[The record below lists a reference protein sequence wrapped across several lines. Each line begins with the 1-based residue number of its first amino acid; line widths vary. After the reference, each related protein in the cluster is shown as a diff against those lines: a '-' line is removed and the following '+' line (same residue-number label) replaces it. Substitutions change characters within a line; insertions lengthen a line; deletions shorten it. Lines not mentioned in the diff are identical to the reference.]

1 MKMILFNQ
9 NPMITKLLESVSKK
23 LELSIENFNHYQ
35 ELSVRLKEDPEW
47 LLIADDECLEKLDQ
61 VDWLE
66 LKEIISQNK
75 NSVCMYKKGNEAQ
88 PFLEGFEMKI
98 KKPFLPTEM
107 LKVLQKKLG
116 SDMSELEPSQNLDP
130 TQEVLETNWDE
141 LENLGDLEALAKEEP
156 NNEEQL
162 LPTLD
167 AQEEKEEVKETPQK
181 EEKPKD
187 DETQEGDETPKDEEV
202 SKELETQ
209 EKLEIPK
216 EETQEEQVKEQEPI
230 KEETQEIKEEKQEE
244 TQDSPSAQELEAMQE
259 LVKEIQENSNEN
271 KEETQESA
279 EIPQDK
285 EIQEVVTEK
294 TQVQEL
300 EVPKEKTQESAEA
313 LQETQ
318 AHELEKQ
325 EIAETPQEKE
335 KQEIAETPQ
344 EKEKQEIAETP
355 QEKEKQ
361 EIAETPQEKEKQE
374 IAETPQELEI
384 PQAQEKETPQEETQE
399 KETPQE
405 ETQEKET
412 PQEETQEKETPQ
424 EETQETETQN
434 QETPPKVQE
443 ETKEKTQEDNYESIE
458 DIPEPVMAK
467 AMGEELPFLNEAVAK
482 TPNNENDTE
491 TPKESDIKTSQE
503 KEESDKTSSPLE
515 LRLNL
520 QDLLKSLNQESLKS
534 LLENKTLSIKIT
546 LEDKKPD
553 A

>member
-23 LELSIENFNHYQ
+23 LELSMEDFNRYQ
-35 ELSVRLKEDPEW
+35 ELSTRLKEDPEW
-47 LLIADDECLEKLDQ
+47 ILIADDECLEKLDQ

-98 KKPFLPTEM
+98 KKPFLPTEV
-107 LKVLQKKLG
+107 LKILQKKLG
-116 SDMSELEPSQNLDP
+116 SNMSELEPSQNLDP

-141 LENLGDLEALAKEEP
+141 LENLGDLEALVQEEP

-162 LPTLD
+162 LPTLN
-167 AQEEKEEVKETPQK
+167 AQEEKKEVKEEEKKEVKEEEKEEVKEEEKEEVKEEEKEEVKEETKETPQ

-187 DETQEGDETPKDEEV
+187 NEVQEGETLKNEEV

-209 EKLEIPK
+209 EEVK
-216 EETQEEQVKEQEPI
+216 EETQEQAKEQEPT
-230 KEETQEIKEEKQEE
+230 KEETQENKEEKQEK

-259 LVKEIQENSNEN
+259 LVKEIQENSNGQED
-271 KEETQESA
+271 KEETQESTETPQESAETPQEKEIPQEKTQENAEIPQESA
-279 EIPQDK
+279 EIPQ
-285 EIQEVVTEK
+285 
-294 TQVQEL
+294 
-300 EVPKEKTQESAEA
+300 ESAEIP
-313 LQETQ
+313 Q
-318 AHELEKQ
+318 ELEKQ
-325 EIAETPQEKE
+325 ELETPQEKTQ
-335 KQEIAETPQ
+335 K
-344 EKEKQEIAETP
+344 
-355 QEKEKQ
+355 
-361 EIAETPQEKEKQE
+361 
-374 IAETPQELEI
+374 L
-384 PQAQEKETPQEETQE
+384 ETQE
-399 KETPQE
+399 
-405 ETQEKET
+405 
-412 PQEETQEKETPQ
+412 
-424 EETQETETQN
+424 
-434 QETPPKVQE
+434 
-443 ETKEKTQEDNYESIE
+443 DHYESIE
-458 DIPEPVMAK
+458 DIPEPVMAQ

-482 TPNNENDTE
+482 TSNNENDTE
-491 TPKESDIKTSQE
+491 TPKESVIKTPQE

>member
-1 MKMILFNQ
+1 MKMILFNK

-35 ELSVRLKEDPEW
+35 ELSARLKKDPEW

-66 LKEIISQNK
+66 LKETISQNK

-116 SDMSELEPSQNLDP
+116 SNASELEPSQNLDP

-167 AQEEKEEVKETPQK
+167 AQEEKEEVKETPQ
-181 EEKPKD
+181 EEKKPKD
-187 DETQEGDETPKDEEV
+187 DETQENETLKDKEV
-202 SKELETQ
+202 SKELEMQ
-209 EKLEIPK
+209 EELEIP
-216 EETQEEQVKEQEPI
+216 

-259 LVKEIQENSNEN
+259 LVKEIQENSNNQED
-271 KEETQESA
+271 KKETQESTETPQDVENQA
-279 EIPQDK
+279 QENQAQENQAQENQAQEIQDKEIQDKEIQDK
-285 EIQEVVTEK
+285 EIQE
-294 TQVQEL
+294 
-300 EVPKEKTQESAEA
+300 TQEIQENTEIPQEETQEEIQENTETP
-313 LQETQ
+313 QETPQ
-318 AHELEKQ
+318 DV
-325 EIAETPQEKE
+325 ETPQEKE
-335 KQEIAETPQ
+335 TP
-344 EKEKQEIAETP
+344 
-355 QEKEKQ
+355 
-361 EIAETPQEKEKQE
+361 
-374 IAETPQELEI
+374 
-384 PQAQEKETPQEETQE
+384 
-399 KETPQE
+399 
-405 ETQEKET
+405 
-412 PQEETQEKETPQ
+412 
-424 EETQETETQN
+424 
-434 QETPPKVQE
+434 
-443 ETKEKTQEDNYESIE
+443 KTQENHYENIE

-482 TPNNENDTE
+482 TPNNENDAE
-491 TPKESDIKTSQE
+491 TPKESDIKTPQE

-515 LRLNL
+515 LHLNL

-534 LLENKTLSIKIT
+534 LLENKTLNIKIT
-546 LEDKKPD
+546 LEDKKPN

>member
-1 MKMILFNQ
+1 MKIILFNQ

-23 LELSIENFNHYQ
+23 LELSMEDFNRYQ
-35 ELSVRLKEDPEW
+35 ELSTRLKEDPEW
-47 LLIADDECLEKLDQ
+47 ILIADDECLEKLDQ

-98 KKPFLPTEM
+98 KKPFLPTEV

-116 SDMSELEPSQNLDP
+116 SNASELEPSQNLDP

-141 LENLGDLEALAKEEP
+141 LENLGDLKALVQEEP

-162 LPTLD
+162 LPTLND
-167 AQEEKEEVKETPQK
+167 QEEKEEVKEEEKEEVKETPQ

-187 DETQEGDETPKDEEV
+187 DEIQEGETLKDEEV

-216 EETQEEQVKEQEPI
+216 EETQEQAKEQEPI
-230 KEETQEIKEEKQEE
+230 KEETQENKEEKQEK

-259 LVKEIQENSNEN
+259 LVKEIQENSNGQED
-271 KEETQESA
+271 KKETQENT
-279 EIPQDK
+279 EI
-285 EIQEVVTEK
+285 
-294 TQVQEL
+294 
-300 EVPKEKTQESAEA
+300 
-313 LQETQ
+313 
-318 AHELEKQ
+318 
-325 EIAETPQEKE
+325 PQEKE
-335 KQEIAETPQ
+335 TQKLETPQ
-344 EKEKQEIAETP
+344 DV
-355 QEKEKQ
+355 
-361 EIAETPQEKEKQE
+361 
-374 IAETPQELEI
+374 
-384 PQAQEKETPQEETQE
+384 ETPQEEIQE
-399 KETPQE
+399 NT
-405 ETQEKET
+405 
-412 PQEETQEKETPQ
+412 
-424 EETQETETQN
+424 
-434 QETPPKVQE
+434 
-443 ETKEKTQEDNYESIE
+443 EKTQKLEIQEDHYESIE
-458 DIPEPVMAK
+458 DIPEPVMAQ
-467 AMGEELPFLNEAVAK
+467 AMGEELPFLNESVAK

-491 TPKESDIKTSQE
+491 TPKESTIKTPQE
-503 KEESDKTSSPLE
+503 KEESNKTSSPLE

>member
-23 LELSIENFNHYQ
+23 LELPMENFNHYQ
-35 ELSVRLKEDPEW
+35 ELSACLKKDPEW

-66 LKEIISQNK
+66 LKETISQNK

-116 SDMSELEPSQNLDP
+116 SNASELEPSQNLDP

-167 AQEEKEEVKETPQK
+167 AQEEKEEIKETPQEEKEEVKETPQE

-187 DETQEGDETPKDEEV
+187 DETQEGETPKDEEV

-216 EETQEEQVKEQEPI
+216 EKTQEQEPI
-230 KEETQEIKEEKQEE
+230 KEETQENKEEKQEK
-244 TQDSPSAQELEAMQE
+244 TQDSPSTQELEAMQE

-271 KEETQESA
+271 KKETQESA

-294 TQVQEL
+294 TQAQEL
-300 EVPKEKTQESAEA
+300 EIPKEKTQESTEA

-335 KQEIAETPQ
+335 TPQ
-344 EKEKQEIAETP
+344 TQDEKP
-355 QEKEKQ
+355 QE
-361 EIAETPQEKEKQE
+361 
-374 IAETPQELEI
+374 
-384 PQAQEKETPQEETQE
+384 
-399 KETPQE
+399 
-405 ETQEKET
+405 
-412 PQEETQEKETPQ
+412 
-424 EETQETETQN
+424 
-434 QETPPKVQE
+434 
-443 ETKEKTQEDNYESIE
+443 DHYESIE

-482 TPNNENDTE
+482 TPNSENATETPKESVTETSKNENDTE
-491 TPKESDIKTSQE
+491 TPQE

-546 LEDKKPD
+546 LEDKKPN

>member
-23 LELSIENFNHYQ
+23 LELLMENFNHYQ
-35 ELSVRLKEDPEW
+35 ELSARLKKDPEW
-47 LLIADDECLEKLDQ
+47 ILIADDECLEKLDQ

-98 KKPFLPTEM
+98 KKPFLPTEV
-107 LKVLQKKLG
+107 LKILQKKLG
-116 SDMSELEPSQNLDP
+116 SNASDLEPSQNLDP

-162 LPTLD
+162 LPTLND
-167 AQEEKEEVKETPQK
+167 QEEKEEVKEEKEEIKEEEKEEVKETPQE

-187 DETQEGDETPKDEEV
+187 DEIQEGETLKNEEV
-202 SKELETQ
+202 SKKLEMQEELETPQTQ
-209 EKLEIPK
+209 EVAETPQEQEQVREEMQEVQEEKQEQVK
-216 EETQEEQVKEQEPI
+216 EETQEEPIKEQEPI
-230 KEETQEIKEEKQEE
+230 KEETQEITETPQETQEK

-259 LVKEIQENSNEN
+259 LVKEIQENSNGQED
-271 KEETQESA
+271 KKETQES
-279 EIPQDK
+279 
-285 EIQEVVTEK
+285 T
-294 TQVQEL
+294 
-300 EVPKEKTQESAEA
+300 
-313 LQETQ
+313 
-318 AHELEKQ
+318 
-325 EIAETPQEKE
+325 ETPQ
-335 KQEIAETPQ
+335 
-344 EKEKQEIAETP
+344 
-355 QEKEKQ
+355 
-361 EIAETPQEKEKQE
+361 
-374 IAETPQELEI
+374 ETPQELEI
-384 PQAQEKETPQEETQE
+384 PQEKETQELEIPKEETQESAKSFQETQAQELEIPQEKETQELEIPKEETQESAKSFQETQAQELEKQENTETPQEEIQE
-399 KETPQE
+399 KET
-405 ETQEKET
+405 
-412 PQEETQEKETPQ
+412 
-424 EETQETETQN
+424 
-434 QETPPKVQE
+434 
-443 ETKEKTQEDNYESIE
+443 QEDHYESIE

-482 TPNNENDTE
+482 IPNNENDTE
-491 TPKESDIKTSQE
+491 TPKESDIKTPQE
-503 KEESDKTSSPLE
+503 KEESDKISSPLE

>member
-23 LELSIENFNHYQ
+23 LELSMEDFNRYQ
-35 ELSVRLKEDPEW
+35 ELSTRLKEEPEW
-47 LLIADDECLEKLDQ
+47 ILIADDECLEKLDQ

-66 LKEIISQNK
+66 LKETISQNK

-98 KKPFLPTEM
+98 KKPFLPTEV

-116 SDMSELEPSQNLDP
+116 SNASELEPSQNLDQ

-141 LENLGDLEALAKEEP
+141 LENLGDLEALVQEEP

-162 LPTLD
+162 LPTLND
-167 AQEEKEEVKETPQK
+167 QEEKEEVKEEEKEEVKETPQ

-187 DETQEGDETPKDEEV
+187 DEIQGSETLKDEEV

-209 EKLEIPK
+209 EEVK
-216 EETQEEQVKEQEPI
+216 EETQEQAKEQEPI
-230 KEETQEIKEEKQEE
+230 KEETQEIKEEKQEKTQE
-244 TQDSPSAQELEAMQE
+244 EVKEETQEIKEEKQEKTQDSPSVQELEAMQE
-259 LVKEIQENSNEN
+259 LVKEIQENSNSQED
-271 KEETQESA
+271 KKETQEN
-279 EIPQDK
+279 
-285 EIQEVVTEK
+285 T
-294 TQVQEL
+294 
-300 EVPKEKTQESAEA
+300 
-313 LQETQ
+313 
-318 AHELEKQ
+318 
-325 EIAETPQEKE
+325 ETPQEKE
-335 KQEIAETPQ
+335 TQK
-344 EKEKQEIAETP
+344 
-355 QEKEKQ
+355 
-361 EIAETPQEKEKQE
+361 
-374 IAETPQELEI
+374 L
-384 PQAQEKETPQEETQE
+384 ETPQEEIQENTEKTQ
-399 KETPQE
+399 KL
-405 ETQEKET
+405 ETQE
-412 PQEETQEKETPQ
+412 
-424 EETQETETQN
+424 
-434 QETPPKVQE
+434 
-443 ETKEKTQEDNYESIE
+443 DHYESIE

-491 TPKESDIKTSQE
+491 TPKESVIKTPQE

-546 LEDKKPD
+546 LEDKKPN

>member
-9 NPMITKLLESVSKK
+9 NPMIAKLLESVSKK

-35 ELSVRLKEDPEW
+35 ELSARLKKDPEW

-66 LKEIISQNK
+66 LKETISQNK
-75 NSVCMYKKGNEAQ
+75 NSVCMYKKGNEMQ

-167 AQEEKEEVKETPQK
+167 AQEEKEEIKEMPQEEEK
-181 EEKPKD
+181 EEIKEMPQEEEKPKD
-187 DETQEGDETPKDEEV
+187 DETQENETPKDEEV
-202 SKELETQ
+202 SKELEM
-209 EKLEIPK
+209 
-216 EETQEEQVKEQEPI
+216 QEEV

-244 TQDSPSAQELEAMQE
+244 TQDSPSVQELEAMQE
-259 LVKEIQENSNEN
+259 LVKEIQENSNGQEN
-271 KEETQESA
+271 KKETQENA

-294 TQVQEL
+294 TQAQEL
-300 EVPKEKTQESAEA
+300 EIPKEKTQESAEA

-318 AHELEKQ
+318 THELEKQ
-325 EIAETPQEKE
+325 EIAETPQDV
-335 KQEIAETPQ
+335 EIPQSQ
-344 EKEKQEIAETP
+344 EKETQET
-355 QEKEKQ
+355 QEVVTEKTQ
-361 EIAETPQEKEKQE
+361 V
-374 IAETPQELEI
+374 
-384 PQAQEKETPQEETQE
+384 QEKETP
-399 KETPQE
+399 
-405 ETQEKET
+405 
-412 PQEETQEKETPQ
+412 
-424 EETQETETQN
+424 
-434 QETPPKVQE
+434 
-443 ETKEKTQEDNYESIE
+443 KTQEDHYESIE

-467 AMGEELPFLNEAVAK
+467 AMGEELPFLSESVAE
-482 TPNNENDTE
+482 TPNNENATE
-491 TPKESDIKTSQE
+491 TPKESDIKTPQE

-546 LEDKKPD
+546 LEDKKPN

>member
-23 LELSIENFNHYQ
+23 LELPMENFNHYQ
-35 ELSVRLKEDPEW
+35 ELSARLKKDPEW

-75 NSVCMYKKGNEAQ
+75 NSVCMYKKGNEVQ

-116 SDMSELEPSQNLDP
+116 SNISELEPSQNLDP

-141 LENLGDLEALAKEEP
+141 LENLGDLETLAKEEP

-167 AQEEKEEVKETPQK
+167 AQEEKEEVKKEEKEEIKEEEKQEVKETPQE

-187 DETQEGDETPKDEEV
+187 DETQEGETLKDEEV

-209 EKLEIPK
+209 EEVK
-216 EETQEEQVKEQEPI
+216 EETQEEIKEEIKEETQEQEPI
-230 KEETQEIKEEKQEE
+230 KEETQENKEEKQEK

-259 LVKEIQENSNEN
+259 LVKEIQENSNGQEN
-271 KEETQESA
+271 KEKTQEST
-279 EIPQDK
+279 K
-285 EIQEVVTEK
+285 SFQE

-300 EVPKEKTQESAEA
+300 EKQENTETS
-313 LQETQ
+313 QETPQ
-318 AHELEKQ
+318 DV
-325 EIAETPQEKE
+325 EIPQETPQEKE
-335 KQEIAETPQ
+335 TQELEIPQEETQENAKTPQETPQ
-344 EKEKQEIAETP
+344 EKE
-355 QEKEKQ
+355 
-361 EIAETPQEKEKQE
+361 
-374 IAETPQELEI
+374 
-384 PQAQEKETPQEETQE
+384 
-399 KETPQE
+399 
-405 ETQEKET
+405 
-412 PQEETQEKETPQ
+412 
-424 EETQETETQN
+424 
-434 QETPPKVQE
+434 
-443 ETKEKTQEDNYESIE
+443 TQEDHYESIE

-482 TPNNENDTE
+482 IPNNENDTE
-491 TPKESDIKTSQE
+491 TPKESVTEISKNENATETPQE

-546 LEDKKPD
+546 LEDKKPN

>member
-35 ELSVRLKEDPEW
+35 ELSARLKKDPEW

-98 KKPFLPTEM
+98 KKPFLPTEV
-107 LKVLQKKLG
+107 LKILQKKLG
-116 SDMSELEPSQNLDP
+116 SDMSELEPSQNLEP

-141 LENLGDLEALAKEEP
+141 LESLGDLEALAKEEP

-167 AQEEKEEVKETPQK
+167 AQEEKEEVKETPQ

-187 DETQEGDETPKDEEV
+187 DETQEGETPKDEEV

-216 EETQEEQVKEQEPI
+216 EKTQEQEPI
-230 KEETQEIKEEKQEE
+230 KEETQEIKEEKQEK

-259 LVKEIQENSNEN
+259 LVKEIQENSNGQEN
-271 KEETQESA
+271 KEKTQESA

-294 TQVQEL
+294 TQAQEL

-344 EKEKQEIAETP
+344 E
-355 QEKEKQ
+355 
-361 EIAETPQEKEKQE
+361 
-374 IAETPQELEI
+374 LEI
-384 PQAQEKETPQEETQE
+384 PQVQEKETPQEETQE
-399 KETPQE
+399 KETPQ
-405 ETQEKET
+405 TQDEK
-412 PQEETQEKETPQ
+412 PQEDHYET
-424 EETQETETQN
+424 
-434 QETPPKVQE
+434 
-443 ETKEKTQEDNYESIE
+443 IE

-467 AMGEELPFLNEAVAK
+467 AMGEELPFLNEAVSK

-491 TPKESDIKTSQE
+491 TPKENDTEISKNENATETPQE
-503 KEESDKTSSPLE
+503 KEQSDKTSSPLE
-515 LRLNL
+515 LHLNL

-546 LEDKKPD
+546 LEDKKPN

>member
-9 NPMITKLLESVSKK
+9 NPMIEKLLESVSKK

-35 ELSVRLKEDPEW
+35 ELSARLKGDPEW

-66 LKEIISQNK
+66 LKETISQNK
-75 NSVCMYKKGNEAQ
+75 NSVCMYKKGNESQ

-98 KKPFLPTEM
+98 KKPFLPTEV
-107 LKVLQKKLG
+107 LKILQKKLG
-116 SDMSELEPSQNLDP
+116 SNASELEPSQNLDP
-130 TQEVLETNWDE
+130 TQEILETNWDE

-167 AQEEKEEVKETPQK
+167 VQEEKEEIKEMPQE

-187 DETQEGDETPKDEEV
+187 DETQESETPKDEEV

-230 KEETQEIKEEKQEE
+230 KEEMQEIKEEKQEK

-259 LVKEIQENSNEN
+259 LVKEIQENSNGQEN
-271 KEETQESA
+271 KKETQESA

-294 TQVQEL
+294 TQAQEL
-300 EVPKEKTQESAEA
+300 EIPKEKTQEN
-313 LQETQ
+313 
-318 AHELEKQ
+318 
-325 EIAETPQEKE
+325 AETPQEKE
-335 KQEIAETPQ
+335 KQEDTG
-344 EKEKQEIAETP
+344 
-355 QEKEKQ
+355 
-361 EIAETPQEKEKQE
+361 
-374 IAETPQELEI
+374 TPQELEI
-384 PQAQEKETPQEETQE
+384 PQVQEKETQETQEVVTEKTQVQEKETP
-399 KETPQE
+399 
-405 ETQEKET
+405 
-412 PQEETQEKETPQ
+412 
-424 EETQETETQN
+424 
-434 QETPPKVQE
+434 
-443 ETKEKTQEDNYESIE
+443 KTQEDHYESIE

-491 TPKESDIKTSQE
+491 TPKESDIKTPQEKEESTEFPQE

>member
-23 LELSIENFNHYQ
+23 LELPMENFNHYQ
-35 ELSVRLKEDPEW
+35 ELSVHLKEDPEW
-47 LLIADDECLEKLDQ
+47 ILIADDECLEKLDQ

-66 LKEIISQNK
+66 LKETISQNK

-116 SDMSELEPSQNLDP
+116 SNASDLEPSQNLDP

-141 LENLGDLEALAKEEP
+141 LENLGDLEALVQEEP

-167 AQEEKEEVKETPQK
+167 AQEEKEEIKEEKEEIKEEVKETPQ
-181 EEKPKD
+181 EEKKPKD
-187 DETQEGDETPKDEEV
+187 DETQEGETPKDEEV

-209 EKLEIPK
+209 EELEIPK
-216 EETQEEQVKEQEPI
+216 EETQEEVKEEIKEEVQEEV

-244 TQDSPSAQELEAMQE
+244 TQDSPSAQELEVMQE

-271 KEETQESA
+271 K
-279 EIPQDK
+279 K
-285 EIQEVVTEK
+285 EA
-294 TQVQEL
+294 
-300 EVPKEKTQESAEA
+300 QESAEA

-325 EIAETPQEKE
+325 EIAETPQE
-335 KQEIAETPQ
+335 
-344 EKEKQEIAETP
+344 
-355 QEKEKQ
+355 
-361 EIAETPQEKEKQE
+361 
-374 IAETPQELEI
+374 LEI
-384 PQAQEKETPQEETQE
+384 PQSQEKETPQEETQE
-399 KETPQE
+399 STETPQE
-405 ETQEKET
+405 TPQEKET
-412 PQEETQEKETPQ
+412 
-424 EETQETETQN
+424 
-434 QETPPKVQE
+434 
-443 ETKEKTQEDNYESIE
+443 QEDHYESIE

-482 TPNNENDTE
+482 IPNNENDTE
-491 TPKESDIKTSQE
+491 TLKESDIKTPQE
-503 KEESDKTSSPLE
+503 TPQESVETPKESDKTSSPLE

-546 LEDKKPD
+546 LEDKKPN

>member
-23 LELSIENFNHYQ
+23 LELPMENFNHYQ
-35 ELSVRLKEDPEW
+35 ELSARLKENQEW

-61 VDWLE
+61 IDWLE
-66 LKEIISQNK
+66 LKETISQNK

-88 PFLEGFEMKI
+88 PFLEGFEMKM
-98 KKPFLPTEM
+98 KKPFLPTEV
-107 LKVLQKKLG
+107 LKILQKKLG
-116 SDMSELEPSQNLDP
+116 SNISELEPSQNLDP

-162 LPTLD
+162 LPTLNT
-167 AQEEKEEVKETPQK
+167 QEEKQEVKETPQK

-187 DETQEGDETPKDEEV
+187 DETQESETPKDEEV

-209 EKLEIPK
+209 EEVK

-259 LVKEIQENSNEN
+259 LVKEIQENSNGQEN
-271 KEETQESA
+271 KKETQESA
-279 EIPQDK
+279 EIPQEE

-294 TQVQEL
+294 TQAQEL
-300 EVPKEKTQESAEA
+300 EIPKEKTQESAEA

-318 AHELEKQ
+318 AHELEK
-325 EIAETPQEKE
+325 EENS
-335 KQEIAETPQ
+335 
-344 EKEKQEIAETP
+344 
-355 QEKEKQ
+355 
-361 EIAETPQEKEKQE
+361 
-374 IAETPQELEI
+374 
-384 PQAQEKETPQEETQE
+384 ETPQEETQE
-399 KETPQE
+399 I
-405 ETQEKET
+405 QEKET
-412 PQEETQEKETPQ
+412 PQ
-424 EETQETETQN
+424 
-434 QETPPKVQE
+434 
-443 ETKEKTQEDNYESIE
+443 TQEDHYESIE

-491 TPKESDIKTSQE
+491 TPKESVTETSKNENATETPQE

-546 LEDKKPD
+546 LEDKKPN

>member
-23 LELSIENFNHYQ
+23 LELSMENFNHYQ
-35 ELSVRLKEDPEW
+35 ELSTRLKEDPEW
-47 LLIADDECLEKLDQ
+47 ILIADDECLEKLDQ

-75 NSVCMYKKGNEAQ
+75 NSVCMYKKGNEVQ

-98 KKPFLPTEM
+98 KKPFLPTEV

-116 SDMSELEPSQNLDP
+116 SNMSELEPSQNLDP

-141 LENLGDLEALAKEEP
+141 LENLGDLEALVQEEP

-162 LPTLD
+162 LPTLN
-167 AQEEKEEVKETPQK
+167 AQEEKEEIKEEEKEEIKEKEKEEIKEEEKEEVKEEIKETPQE

-187 DETQEGDETPKDEEV
+187 DETQEGETLKDEEI

-209 EKLEIPK
+209 EELEIPK
-216 EETQEEQVKEQEPI
+216 EETQEQAKEQEPI
-230 KEETQEIKEEKQEE
+230 KEETQEIKEEKQEK
-244 TQDSPSAQELEAMQE
+244 TQDSPSVQELEAMQE
-259 LVKEIQENSNEN
+259 LVKEIQENSNGQED
-271 KEETQESA
+271 KEETR
-279 EIPQDK
+279 
-285 EIQEVVTEK
+285 
-294 TQVQEL
+294 
-300 EVPKEKTQESAEA
+300 
-313 LQETQ
+313 
-318 AHELEKQ
+318 

-335 KQEIAETPQ
+335 TP
-344 EKEKQEIAETP
+344 
-355 QEKEKQ
+355 
-361 EIAETPQEKEKQE
+361 
-374 IAETPQELEI
+374 
-384 PQAQEKETPQEETQE
+384 
-399 KETPQE
+399 
-405 ETQEKET
+405 
-412 PQEETQEKETPQ
+412 
-424 EETQETETQN
+424 
-434 QETPPKVQE
+434 
-443 ETKEKTQEDNYESIE
+443 KTQEDHYESIE
-458 DIPEPVMAK
+458 DIPEPVMAQ
-467 AMGEELPFLNEAVAK
+467 AMGEELPFLNESVAK
-482 TPNNENDTE
+482 IPNNENDTE
-491 TPKESDIKTSQE
+491 TPKESVIKTPQE

>member
-35 ELSVRLKEDPEW
+35 ELSARLKKDPEW

-61 VDWLE
+61 IDWLE
-66 LKEIISQNK
+66 LKETISQNK
-75 NSVCMYKKGNEAQ
+75 HSVCMYKKGNEAQ

-107 LKVLQKKLG
+107 LKVLQQKLG
-116 SDMSELEPSQNLDP
+116 SNASELEPSQNLDP

-162 LPTLD
+162 LPTLNT
-167 AQEEKEEVKETPQK
+167 QEEKQEVKETPQEEEK
-181 EEKPKD
+181 EEIKEMPQEEKPKD
-187 DETQEGDETPKDEEV
+187 DETQESETPKDEEV

-209 EKLEIPK
+209 EELEIPK
-216 EETQEEQVKEQEPI
+216 EEVQEEV

-259 LVKEIQENSNEN
+259 LVKEIQENSNED
-271 KEETQESA
+271 KKETQESA

-294 TQVQEL
+294 TQAQEL
-300 EVPKEKTQESAEA
+300 EIPKEKTQESAEA

-325 EIAETPQEKE
+325 EIAETPQEE
-335 KQEIAETPQ
+335 TQEIAETPQ
-344 EKEKQEIAETP
+344 EKETP
-355 QEKEKQ
+355 QTQDEK
-361 EIAETPQEKEKQE
+361 PQE
-374 IAETPQELEI
+374 
-384 PQAQEKETPQEETQE
+384 
-399 KETPQE
+399 
-405 ETQEKET
+405 
-412 PQEETQEKETPQ
+412 
-424 EETQETETQN
+424 
-434 QETPPKVQE
+434 
-443 ETKEKTQEDNYESIE
+443 DHYESIE

-482 TPNNENDTE
+482 IPNNENDTE
-491 TPKESDIKTSQE
+491 TPKESDIKTPQE

>member
-23 LELSIENFNHYQ
+23 LELPMENFNHYQ
-35 ELSVRLKEDPEW
+35 ELFTRLKEDPEW
-47 LLIADDECLEKLDQ
+47 ILIADDECLEKLDQ

-66 LKEIISQNK
+66 LKETISQNK
-75 NSVCMYKKGNEAQ
+75 NGVCMYKKGNEAQ

-98 KKPFLPTEM
+98 QKPFLPTEV
-107 LKVLQKKLG
+107 LKILQKKLG
-116 SDMSELEPSQNLDP
+116 SNASELEPSQNLDP

-141 LENLGDLEALAKEEP
+141 LKNLGDLEALVQEEP

-162 LPTLD
+162 LPTLND
-167 AQEEKEEVKETPQK
+167 QEEKEEVKETLK
-181 EEKPKD
+181 EEEKPKD
-187 DETQEGDETPKDEEV
+187 DETQENETLKDKEV

-209 EKLEIPK
+209 EEVK
-216 EETQEEQVKEQEPI
+216 EEEQEEPIKEQEPI
-230 KEETQEIKEEKQEE
+230 KEETQENKEEKQEK

-259 LVKEIQENSNEN
+259 LVKEIQENSNDQ
-271 KEETQESA
+271 KDKKETQENA
-279 EIPQDK
+279 K
-285 EIQEVVTEK
+285 
-294 TQVQEL
+294 
-300 EVPKEKTQESAEA
+300 A

-318 AHELEKQ
+318 EQELETQ
-325 EIAETPQEKE
+325 ESAETPQEKE
-335 KQEIAETPQ
+335 TQENAE
-344 EKEKQEIAETP
+344 I
-355 QEKEKQ
+355 
-361 EIAETPQEKEKQE
+361 
-374 IAETPQELEI
+374 PQELEN
-384 PQAQEKETPQEETQE
+384 PQEETQE
-399 KETPQE
+399 KETQ
-405 ETQEKET
+405 K
-412 PQEETQEKETPQ
+412 
-424 EETQETETQN
+424 
-434 QETPPKVQE
+434 
-443 ETKEKTQEDNYESIE
+443 DHYESIE

-491 TPKESDIKTSQE
+491 TPKESVIKTPQK
-503 KEESDKTSSPLE
+503 KEESTETPKESDKTSSPLE

>member
-9 NPMITKLLESVSKK
+9 NPMIAKLLESVSKK
-23 LELSIENFNHYQ
+23 LELPVENFNHYQ
-35 ELSVRLKEDPEW
+35 ELSARLKEDPEW
-47 LLIADDECLEKLDQ
+47 ILIADDECLEKLDQ

-75 NSVCMYKKGNEAQ
+75 NGVCMYKKGHEAQ

-107 LKVLQKKLG
+107 LKILQKKLG
-116 SDMSELEPSQNLDP
+116 SNASELEPSQNLDP

-141 LENLGDLEALAKEEP
+141 LENLGDLEALVQEEP

-162 LPTLD
+162 LPTLND
-167 AQEEKEEVKETPQK
+167 QEEKEEVKKEEKEEVKEEEKEEVKETPQE

-187 DETQEGDETPKDEEV
+187 DEIQEGETLKDEEV

-209 EKLEIPK
+209 EELEIP
-216 EETQEEQVKEQEPI
+216 
-230 KEETQEIKEEKQEE
+230 KEETQEIKEEKQEK

-259 LVKEIQENSNEN
+259 LVKEIQENSNGQED
-271 KEETQESA
+271 KKETQENT
-279 EIPQDK
+279 ETPQKK
-285 EIQEVVTEK
+285 EK
-294 TQVQEL
+294 QEL
-300 EVPKEKTQESAEA
+300 ETPQEKETQENTETPQEKETPQELEKQELEKQEKTQESAE
-313 LQETQ
+313 
-318 AHELEKQ
+318 
-325 EIAETPQEKE
+325 TPQK
-335 KQEIAETPQ
+335 
-344 EKEKQEIAETP
+344 
-355 QEKEKQ
+355 
-361 EIAETPQEKEKQE
+361 
-374 IAETPQELEI
+374 LE
-384 PQAQEKETPQEETQE
+384 AQK
-399 KETPQE
+399 
-405 ETQEKET
+405 
-412 PQEETQEKETPQ
+412 
-424 EETQETETQN
+424 
-434 QETPPKVQE
+434 
-443 ETKEKTQEDNYESIE
+443 DHYESIE
-458 DIPEPVMAK
+458 DIPEPVMAQ
-467 AMGEELPFLNEAVAK
+467 AMGEELPFLNESVAK

-491 TPKESDIKTSQE
+491 TPKESVIKTPQE

>member
-9 NPMITKLLESVSKK
+9 NPMIEKLLESVSKK

-35 ELSVRLKEDPEW
+35 ELSACLKGDPEW

-66 LKEIISQNK
+66 LKETISQNK

-98 KKPFLPTEM
+98 KKPFLPTEV
-107 LKVLQKKLG
+107 LKILQKKLG
-116 SDMSELEPSQNLDP
+116 SNASELEPSQNLDP
-130 TQEVLETNWDE
+130 TQEILETNWDE

-167 AQEEKEEVKETPQK
+167 VQEEKEEVKETPQE

-187 DETQEGDETPKDEEV
+187 DETQEGETPKDEEV

-216 EETQEEQVKEQEPI
+216 EETQKEVKEEIKEETQEQEPI
-230 KEETQEIKEEKQEE
+230 KEETQENKEKKQEE

-259 LVKEIQENSNEN
+259 LVKEIQENSNGQEN
-271 KEETQESA
+271 KEKTQEST

-294 TQVQEL
+294 TQAQEL
-300 EVPKEKTQESAEA
+300 EIPKEKTQESAEA

-318 AHELEKQ
+318 AQELEKQ
-325 EIAETPQEKE
+325 ENAETPQETE
-335 KQEIAETPQ
+335 KQELETPQENAETPQ
-344 EKEKQEIAETP
+344 
-355 QEKEKQ
+355 
-361 EIAETPQEKEKQE
+361 
-374 IAETPQELEI
+374 
-384 PQAQEKETPQEETQE
+384 KETPQKETQKLE
-399 KETPQE
+399 
-405 ETQEKET
+405 
-412 PQEETQEKETPQ
+412 
-424 EETQETETQN
+424 N
-434 QETPPKVQE
+434 QE
-443 ETKEKTQEDNYESIE
+443 DHYESIE

-467 AMGEELPFLNEAVAK
+467 AMGEELPFLNENDTE
-482 TPNNENDTE
+482 TPKENATETSKNENDTE
-491 TPKESDIKTSQE
+491 TPQE
-503 KEESDKTSSPLE
+503 KEGSDKTSSPLE

>member
-23 LELSIENFNHYQ
+23 LELSMEDFNRYQ
-35 ELSVRLKEDPEW
+35 ELSTRLKEEPEW
-47 LLIADDECLEKLDQ
+47 ILIADDECLEKLDQ

-98 KKPFLPTEM
+98 KKPFLPTEV
-107 LKVLQKKLG
+107 LKILQKKLG
-116 SDMSELEPSQNLDP
+116 FQPSKSDPNPTDPLEP

-141 LENLGDLEALAKEEP
+141 LENLGDLEALVQEEP

-162 LPTLD
+162 LPTLND
-167 AQEEKEEVKETPQK
+167 QEEKEEVKEEEKEEVKETPQE

-187 DETQEGDETPKDEEV
+187 DEIQEGETLKDEEI

-209 EKLEIPK
+209 EELEIP
-216 EETQEEQVKEQEPI
+216 
-230 KEETQEIKEEKQEE
+230 KEETQEIKEEKQEKTQEEVKEETQEQVKEQEPIKEE

-259 LVKEIQENSNEN
+259 LVKEIQENSNGQED
-271 KEETQESA
+271 KKETQENT
-279 EIPQDK
+279 ETPQ
-285 EIQEVVTEK
+285 
-294 TQVQEL
+294 
-300 EVPKEKTQESAEA
+300 
-313 LQETQ
+313 
-318 AHELEKQ
+318 ELEKQ
-325 EIAETPQEKE
+325 ELETPQEKE
-335 KQEIAETPQ
+335 TQK
-344 EKEKQEIAETP
+344 
-355 QEKEKQ
+355 
-361 EIAETPQEKEKQE
+361 
-374 IAETPQELEI
+374 L
-384 PQAQEKETPQEETQE
+384 ETPQEEIQE
-399 KETPQE
+399 NTEAPQKL
-405 ETQEKET
+405 ETQE
-412 PQEETQEKETPQ
+412 
-424 EETQETETQN
+424 
-434 QETPPKVQE
+434 
-443 ETKEKTQEDNYESIE
+443 DHYESIE
-458 DIPEPVMAK
+458 DIPEPVMAQ
-467 AMGEELPFLNEAVAK
+467 AMGEELPFLNESVAK
-482 TPNNENDTE
+482 TSNNENDTE
-491 TPKESDIKTSQE
+491 TPKESVIKTPQE

>member
-9 NPMITKLLESVSKK
+9 NPMIAKLLESVSKK

-35 ELSVRLKEDPEW
+35 ELSACLKKDPEW

-66 LKEIISQNK
+66 LKETISQNK
-75 NSVCMYKKGNEAQ
+75 NSVCMYKKGNEVQ

-116 SDMSELEPSQNLDP
+116 SNASELEPSQNLDP

-167 AQEEKEEVKETPQK
+167 VQEEKEEIKETPQK

-187 DETQEGDETPKDEEV
+187 DETQEGETTKDEEV

-216 EETQEEQVKEQEPI
+216 EKTQEEVKEEIKEEVQEEV

-259 LVKEIQENSNEN
+259 LVKEIQENSNGQEN
-271 KEETQESA
+271 KEEMQESA

-300 EVPKEKTQESAEA
+300 EIPKEKTQESAEA

-325 EIAETPQEKE
+325 EIAETPQE
-335 KQEIAETPQ
+335 
-344 EKEKQEIAETP
+344 
-355 QEKEKQ
+355 
-361 EIAETPQEKEKQE
+361 
-374 IAETPQELEI
+374 LEI

-399 KETPQE
+399 VQ

-412 PQEETQEKETPQ
+412 PQTQDEKPQ
-424 EETQETETQN
+424 E
-434 QETPPKVQE
+434 
-443 ETKEKTQEDNYESIE
+443 DHYESIE

-491 TPKESDIKTSQE
+491 TPKESVTETSKNENNTETPQE
-503 KEESDKTSSPLE
+503 KEQSDKTSSPLE

-546 LEDKKPD
+546 LEDKKPN

>member
-9 NPMITKLLESVSKK
+9 NPMIEKLLESVSKK

-35 ELSVRLKEDPEW
+35 ELSARLKKDPEW

-75 NSVCMYKKGNEAQ
+75 NSVCMYKKGNESQ

-98 KKPFLPTEM
+98 KKPFLPTEV
-107 LKVLQKKLG
+107 LKILQKKLG
-116 SDMSELEPSQNLDP
+116 SNASELEPSQNLDP
-130 TQEVLETNWDE
+130 TQEILETNWDE

-167 AQEEKEEVKETPQK
+167 AQEEKEEIKEEEKQEVKETPQE

-187 DETQEGDETPKDEEV
+187 DETQESEIPKDEEV

-209 EKLEIPK
+209 EELEIPK
-216 EETQEEQVKEQEPI
+216 EETQKEVKEEIKEEVQEEV
-230 KEETQEIKEEKQEE
+230 KEETQENKEEKQEK
-244 TQDSPSAQELEAMQE
+244 TQDSPSTQELEAMQE
-259 LVKEIQENSNEN
+259 LVKEIQENSNGQED
-271 KEETQESA
+271 KKETQENA

-285 EIQEVVTEK
+285 EIQEVVTKK
-294 TQVQEL
+294 TQAQEL
-300 EVPKEKTQESAEA
+300 EIPKEKTQESAEA

-325 EIAETPQEKE
+325 EIAETPQDVEVPQSQEKE
-335 KQEIAETPQ
+335 TQETQDETPQ
-344 EKEKQEIAETP
+344 E
-355 QEKEKQ
+355 
-361 EIAETPQEKEKQE
+361 
-374 IAETPQELEI
+374 
-384 PQAQEKETPQEETQE
+384 
-399 KETPQE
+399 
-405 ETQEKET
+405 
-412 PQEETQEKETPQ
+412 
-424 EETQETETQN
+424 
-434 QETPPKVQE
+434 
-443 ETKEKTQEDNYESIE
+443 DHYESIE

-467 AMGEELPFLNEAVAK
+467 AMGEELPFLNEAVTK
-482 TPNNENDTE
+482 IPNNENDTE
-491 TPKESDIKTSQE
+491 IPKESVIKTPQE
-503 KEESDKTSSPLE
+503 KEESAKTPKSDKTSSPLE
-515 LRLNL
+515 LHLNL

-546 LEDKKPD
+546 LEDKKPNE
-553 A
+553 

>member
-9 NPMITKLLESVSKK
+9 NPMIAKLLESVSKK

-35 ELSVRLKEDPEW
+35 ELSAHLKKDPEW

-167 AQEEKEEVKETPQK
+167 AQEEKEKVKEEEKEKVKEEEKEKVKETPQE

-187 DETQEGDETPKDEEV
+187 DETQEGETPKDEEV

-259 LVKEIQENSNEN
+259 LVKEIQENSNGQEN

-294 TQVQEL
+294 TQAQEL
-300 EVPKEKTQESAEA
+300 EIPKEKTQESAEA

-325 EIAETPQEKE
+325 EIAETPQE
-335 KQEIAETPQ
+335 
-344 EKEKQEIAETP
+344 
-355 QEKEKQ
+355 
-361 EIAETPQEKEKQE
+361 
-374 IAETPQELEI
+374 LEI
-384 PQAQEKETPQEETQE
+384 PQVQEKETPQEETQE
-399 KETPQE
+399 IAETP
-405 ETQEKET
+405 QEKET
-412 PQEETQEKETPQ
+412 P
-424 EETQETETQN
+424 
-434 QETPPKVQE
+434 
-443 ETKEKTQEDNYESIE
+443 KTQEDHYESIE

-467 AMGEELPFLNEAVAK
+467 AMGEELPFLNESVAK

-491 TPKESDIKTSQE
+491 TPKESDIKTPQE

>member
-23 LELSIENFNHYQ
+23 LELPMENFNHYQ
-35 ELSVRLKEDPEW
+35 ELSARLKEDPEW
-47 LLIADDECLEKLDQ
+47 ILIADDECLEKLDQ

-66 LKEIISQNK
+66 LKETISQNK

-88 PFLEGFEMKI
+88 PFLEGFEIKI
-98 KKPFLPTEM
+98 KKPFLPTEV
-107 LKVLQKKLG
+107 LKILQKKLG
-116 SDMSELEPSQNLDP
+116 SNTSELEPSQNLDP

-141 LENLGDLEALAKEEP
+141 LENLGDLETLAKEEP

-162 LPTLD
+162 LPTLN
-167 AQEEKEEVKETPQK
+167 AQEEKEEIKETPQE

-187 DETQEGDETPKDEEV
+187 GETQEGETLKDKEV
-202 SKELETQ
+202 SKELEMQ
-209 EKLEIPK
+209 EELEIPK

-244 TQDSPSAQELEAMQE
+244 TQDSPSTQELEAMQE
-259 LVKEIQENSNEN
+259 LVKEIQENSNGQEDKKETQEN
-271 KEETQESA
+271 AETPQETPQDVEIQQEEETQENA
-279 EIPQDK
+279 ETPQETPQDV
-285 EIQEVVTEK
+285 EIQ
-294 TQVQEL
+294 QE
-300 EVPKEKTQESAEA
+300 EETQEN
-313 LQETQ
+313 
-318 AHELEKQ
+318 
-325 EIAETPQEKE
+325 AETPQEKE
-335 KQEIAETPQ
+335 
-344 EKEKQEIAETP
+344 
-355 QEKEKQ
+355 
-361 EIAETPQEKEKQE
+361 
-374 IAETPQELEI
+374 
-384 PQAQEKETPQEETQE
+384 AQE
-399 KETPQE
+399 
-405 ETQEKET
+405 
-412 PQEETQEKETPQ
+412 
-424 EETQETETQN
+424 
-434 QETPPKVQE
+434 
-443 ETKEKTQEDNYESIE
+443 DHYESIE

-482 TPNNENDTE
+482 IPNNENDTE
-491 TPKESDIKTSQE
+491 TPKESDIKTPQEKEESTEFPQEKEESTEFPQE

>member
-9 NPMITKLLESVSKK
+9 NPMIAKLLESVSKK
-23 LELSIENFNHYQ
+23 LELSMENFNHYQ
-35 ELSVRLKEDPEW
+35 ELSAHLKKDPEW

-116 SDMSELEPSQNLDP
+116 SNASELEPSQNLDP

-141 LENLGDLEALAKEEP
+141 LESLGDLEALAKEEP

-167 AQEEKEEVKETPQK
+167 AQEEKEEVEETPQE

-187 DETQEGDETPKDEEV
+187 NETQEGDETPKDEEV
-202 SKELETQ
+202 SKELE
-209 EKLEIPK
+209 
-216 EETQEEQVKEQEPI
+216 
-230 KEETQEIKEEKQEE
+230 KQEE
-244 TQDSPSAQELEAMQE
+244 TQDSPSVQELEAMQE
-259 LVKEIQENSNEN
+259 LVKEIQENSNGQEN
-271 KEETQESA
+271 KEETQEST

-285 EIQEVVTEK
+285 EIQEVITEK
-294 TQVQEL
+294 TQAQEL
-300 EVPKEKTQESAEA
+300 EIPKEKTQESTEA

-318 AHELEKQ
+318 VHEL
-325 EIAETPQEKE
+325 
-335 KQEIAETPQ
+335 
-344 EKEKQEIAETP
+344 
-355 QEKEKQ
+355 
-361 EIAETPQEKEKQE
+361 EKQE

-399 KETPQE
+399 I
-405 ETQEKET
+405 QEKET
-412 PQEETQEKETPQ
+412 PQTQKKETL
-424 EETQETETQN
+424 
-434 QETPPKVQE
+434 
-443 ETKEKTQEDNYESIE
+443 KTQEDHYESIE

-467 AMGEELPFLNEAVAK
+467 AMGEELPFLNESVAK
-482 TPNNENDTE
+482 TPNNENATE
-491 TPKESDIKTSQE
+491 TPKENDTEISKNENATESPQE

-546 LEDKKPD
+546 LEDKKPN

>member
-35 ELSVRLKEDPEW
+35 ELSVRLKKDPEW

-75 NSVCMYKKGNEAQ
+75 NSVCMYKKGNEMQ

-98 KKPFLPTEM
+98 KKPFLPTEV
-107 LKVLQKKLG
+107 LKILQKKLG

-141 LENLGDLEALAKEEP
+141 LESLGDLEALAKEEP

-167 AQEEKEEVKETPQK
+167 AQEEKEEIKEMPQE

-187 DETQEGDETPKDEEV
+187 D
-202 SKELETQ
+202 
-209 EKLEIPK
+209 
-216 EETQEEQVKEQEPI
+216 ETQEEQVKEQEPI

-244 TQDSPSAQELEAMQE
+244 TQDSPSTQELEAMQE
-259 LVKEIQENSNEN
+259 LVKEIQENSNGQEN
-271 KEETQESA
+271 KEKTQESA
-279 EIPQDK
+279 ENSQDK

-294 TQVQEL
+294 TQAQEL
-300 EVPKEKTQESAEA
+300 EIPKEKTQESAEA

-318 AHELEKQ
+318 AHELEK
-325 EIAETPQEKE
+325 EENSETPQDVEV
-335 KQEIAETPQ
+335 PQ
-344 EKEKQEIAETP
+344 S
-355 QEKEKQ
+355 
-361 EIAETPQEKEKQE
+361 
-374 IAETPQELEI
+374 
-384 PQAQEKETPQEETQE
+384 QEKETPQEETQE
-399 KETPQE
+399 KETPQ
-405 ETQEKET
+405 TQDEK
-412 PQEETQEKETPQ
+412 PQE
-424 EETQETETQN
+424 
-434 QETPPKVQE
+434 
-443 ETKEKTQEDNYESIE
+443 DHYESIE

-491 TPKESDIKTSQE
+491 TPKESITETSKNENDTETPQE

-515 LRLNL
+515 LHLNL

-546 LEDKKPD
+546 LEDKKPN